1 MKQKTLFIVFK
12 GLSFAE
18 KLKICWKI
26 GDTSFKWKGYNNYFD
41 SSIAKKRHCIKS
53 TNTFINQIEVL
64 EETLMSNLICNIEV
78 DNATKSNLKNATGID
93 TSYFALK
100 SNLATLKTEI
110 DKIDFDKFKTV
121 PADLN
126 KLRNVV
132 KNEVV
137 KKLCMRD

>member
-1 MKQKTLFIVFK
+1 
-12 GLSFAE
+12 
-18 KLKICWKI
+18 
-26 GDTSFKWKGYNNYFD
+26 
-41 SSIAKKRHCIKS
+41 
-53 TNTFINQIEVL
+53 
-64 EETLMSNLICNIEV
+64 MSNLICNIEV